1 MADQDLPEGWVAR
14 QSRKQ
19 EGKTYYLNTLTNAS
33 QWERPTAPATE
44 TMRCSHLLVKHAES
58 RRPSSW
64 KQDTITRSKEE
75 ALEILK
81 GHRQRIVSGEV
92 EFGTLAST
100 ESDCSSARKGG
111 DLGWFGRGQMQ
122 RPFEE
127 ATLALKVGDI
137 SEPIYT
143 DSGIHIIIRTG

>member
-1 MADQDLPEGWVAR
+1 MADQDLPEGWVVR
-14 QSRKQ
+14 ESRKN
-19 EGKTYYLNTLTNAS
+19 GKMYYLNTKTNAS
-33 QWERPTAPATE
+33 QWEKPTAAASD
-44 TMRCSHLLVKHAES
+44 TMRCSHLLVKHVES

-64 KQDTITRSKEE
+64 KQDTITRSKDE

-81 GHRQRIVSGEV
+81 GHRERIVSGEI
-92 EFGTLAST
+92 EFSELASE

-111 DLGWFGRGQMQ
+111 DLGWFGHGQMQ

-127 ATLALKVGDI
+127 ATLALKIGDI

-143 DSGIHIIIRTG
+143 ESGIHIIYRTG